1 MQDLNCSMNTSN
13 NSFIEP
19 EDAVAA
25 LTKLGCPPVHLQAL
39 KGDPLPVPTSCSKF
53 TSIKK
58 ECHRVRAGENVV
70 CIEPKD
76 VNLYLLNRFFK
87 FS

>member
-1 MQDLNCSMNTSN
+1 MQDLNFSMNTSN

-25 LTKLGCPPVHLQAL
+25 LTKIGCPPVHLQAL
-39 KGDPLPVPTSCSKF
+39 KGDHLPVPTSCSKI

-58 ECHRVRAGENVV
+58 NVIGSEQVRM
-70 CIEPKD
+70 C
-76 VNLYLLNRFFK
+76 LH
-87 FS
+87 